1 MINDMFEMLEDLRE
15 LQHLYIY
22 NELTYLDFQEKVQ
35 KYQKIVD
42 KFEYEL
48 AEAFE
53 HE

>member
-22 NELTYLDFQEKVQ
+22 DELTYLDFQEKIQ

-42 KFEYEL
+42 SLEQDL
-48 AEAFE
+48 AEAFTYE
-53 HE
+53 